1 MGAKGIAFSM
11 YAQASEKKMSHA
23 RIAFALMCG
32 LAVCC
37 SVMYI
42 TADGDEYVHE
52 VVQGHGDD
60 KTGAEFDAG
69 TSVGSTDVLKAGQI
83 YTETPEGRMRLM
95 DYFNNV
101 EKKIADEITNRK
113 ADIAAVRAQMAR
125 DFAFNAAARAK
136 LKKEMLTKMAVNA
149 KIARDNLDREM
160 RKTQEHFAKNAAFN
174 NRRYKASLKRDKKTK
189 ELIEQDKRRAAK
201 QLKLAL
207 TSWQKNTNALAAAT
221 NARIDQMNAHVA
233 ANAAAIKENAK
244 KARKDLEV
252 AMGEWD
258 HKVATFRTES
268 ATARNKLSEQFKAQD
283 KATRAWANNKI
294 KGMVAQTAA
303 QFNDVKTHMAKNR
316 HEIDMQLKHA
326 TERFAASLNAAKA
339 LEDKRYA
346 ENVANIKAAKAEAK
360 SKTSLLSLS
369 STVAEQVA
377 KTNAAIDHT
386 AGVVRADAAAQAK
399 VNANVNAEMN
409 RMIKLG
415 NKRYAEH
422 LKDDAE
428 LQNLIAKDQE
438 DTDSKVNDMAKS
450 FNAALADVRK
460 QLAKDRKHAEENL
473 NKATSAVWAKLY
485 ANQKEQEKKNAAM
498 AAATRR
504 MRLDA
509 MDAIRQAKADFRKKI
524 HDLGE
529 VVAENDKKADAKI
542 KHLTGVVGAEAAK
555 SLAGRQQLA
564 TMEDANKK
572 ELKKA
577 IQEAITKGENR
588 AKEVEANG
596 EKMNADTKWLVENKL
611 NAEITKLR
619 DETSGSV
626 EALAL
631 QSKEARDEMKAE
643 MLYAIRSAAEVAKA
657 DLQLAVKDGVEKMVA
672 FQAKSAS
679 AHSEAADARDALK
692 AEIAANSAAVTTMVQ
707 DAMATNARAQALLKQ
722 QTAEAIK
729 KTNTQLDAAAA
740 QMKKIALE
748 TRTQIKASTAQTMKD
763 IAEEQK
769 RASKA
774 TADFSAADAARQ
786 AEALKF
792 MADELAAAGEATE
805 KKFGAAYVA
814 LAEDRAEADMAL
826 GAAVDGLN
834 DSLAKQAALA
844 DSRFEKTVKD
854 LAAARKQAADQVAD
868 FRKEFAAGLYDTTAH
883 VKRVESRL
891 TGEVDKVSGEVANM
905 RAEQLAINRH
915 VDAELARVEKLS
927 NKRFSE
933 NKKARGKLRK
943 LMDDNKAAAAAEIA
957 GLSADLKTKI
967 HKARARNAANKRTY
981 GKSLTKATEK
991 FYGALGKQAREQQ
1004 AATDA
1009 LNTATQAAAS
1019 ASQAAVD
1026 RAQADFETK
1035 IISLTDTV
1043 VSHAAVAER
1052 EFSRITG
1059 VVNDYTE
1066 ASAKDRELI
1075 KEETRALE
1083 ADLNKALTR
1092 AIDIGEAKAKAVEQR
1107 IASHLKDTKRYL
1119 QVELNEQVER
1129 AADNVYK
1136 IIEGKRQTL
1145 ADNYL
1150 SLKAYAV
1157 AAADDI
1163 TDYVVKG
1170 KGRGMSSIGDLLSTV
1185 GALGALHAKPKQ
1197 GLGMGG
1203 DELPSIFSG
1212 DTLKVSGSV
1221 AAINGLVNEYTESCN
1236 SVHMRWPM
1244 GLGKYLMDKLEQS
1257 MLDKGVLQVDKIEGK
1272 SGNFVFING
1281 RSVSLSNKLSDFGEL
1296 AASMSTYEQVLAKL
1310 TAKVV
1315 PPAPTPEQKPYY
1327 VTGSQWEG
1335 D

>member
-52 VVQGHGDD
+52 LVQGHGDD
-60 KTGAEFDAG
+60 KTGAEYEAG

-101 EKKIADEITNRK
+101 EKKIADEISNRK
-113 ADIAAVRAQMAR
+113 QDIAAVRAQMAR
-125 DFAFNAAARAK
+125 DFAFNAAARAS
-136 LKKEMLTKMAVNA
+136 LKKAMLNKMAQNA

-160 RKTQEHFAKNAAFN
+160 RKTQEHFAKNAALN
-174 NRRYKASLKRDKKTK
+174 NRRYKASLNRDKKTK
-189 ELIEQDKRRAAK
+189 ALIEKDKKRAAK
-201 QLKLAL
+201 QLKLAVS
-207 TSWQKNTNALAAAT
+207 SWQKSTNAWAAKT
-221 NARIDQMNAHVA
+221 NARITQMNAHVA
-233 ANAAAIKENAK
+233 ANAANIKENAK
-244 KARKDLEV
+244 KARKDLEN
-252 AMGEWD
+252 AMHSWD
-258 HKVATFRTES
+258 KKVADFRTES

-360 SKTSLLSLS
+360 AKTDAATSEFKTSLLSLS

-399 VNANVNAEMN
+399 VNANVNAEMS
-409 RMIKLG
+409 RMVKLG

-428 LQNLIAKDQE
+428 LQNLIAKDKE
-438 DTDSKVNDMAKS
+438 DTDSKINDMAKS

-542 KHLTGVVGAEAAK
+542 KHLTGVVGAE
-555 SLAGRQQLA
+555 
-564 TMEDANKK
+564 DANKK

-596 EKMNADTKWLVENKL
+596 AKMDADTKWLVENKL

-631 QSKEARDEMKAE
+631 LSKEARDEMKAE
-643 MLYAIRSAAEVAKA
+643 MLYVIRSAAEVAKA

-679 AHSEAADARDALK
+679 VHSEAQEARDALK
-692 AEIAANSAAVTTMVQ
+692 AEIAANSAEVTTMIQ

-729 KTNTQLDAAAA
+729 KTNTQLDAHAA
-740 QMKKIALE
+740 QMKKIALA
-748 TRTQIKASTAQTMKD
+748 TRAQIKASTAQTMKD

-769 RASKA
+769 
-774 TADFSAADAARQ
+774 
-786 AEALKF
+786 
-792 MADELAAAGEATE
+792 
-805 KKFGAAYVA
+805 
-814 LAEDRAEADMAL
+814 
-826 GAAVDGLN
+826 
-834 DSLAKQAALA
+834 
-844 DSRFEKTVKD
+844 
-854 LAAARKQAADQVAD
+854 
-868 FRKEFAAGLYDTTAH
+868 H
-883 VKRVESRL
+883 
-891 TGEVDKVSGEVANM
+891 
-905 RAEQLAINRH
+905 
-915 VDAELARVEKLS
+915 
-927 NKRFSE
+927 
-933 NKKARGKLRK
+933 
-943 LMDDNKAAAAAEIA
+943 
-957 GLSADLKTKI
+957 
-967 HKARARNAANKRTY
+967 
-981 GKSLTKATEK
+981 
-991 FYGALGKQAREQQ
+991 
-1004 AATDA
+1004 
-1009 LNTATQAAAS
+1009 
-1019 ASQAAVD
+1019 
-1026 RAQADFETK
+1026 
-1035 IISLTDTV
+1035 
-1043 VSHAAVAER
+1043 
-1052 EFSRITG
+1052 
-1059 VVNDYTE
+1059 
-1066 ASAKDRELI
+1066 
-1075 KEETRALE
+1075 
-1083 ADLNKALTR
+1083 
-1092 AIDIGEAKAKAVEQR
+1092 
-1107 IASHLKDTKRYL
+1107 
-1119 QVELNEQVER
+1119 
-1129 AADNVYK
+1129 
-1136 IIEGKRQTL
+1136 
-1145 ADNYL
+1145 
-1150 SLKAYAV
+1150 
-1157 AAADDI
+1157 
-1163 TDYVVKG
+1163 
-1170 KGRGMSSIGDLLSTV
+1170 
-1185 GALGALHAKPKQ
+1185 
-1197 GLGMGG
+1197 
-1203 DELPSIFSG
+1203 
-1212 DTLKVSGSV
+1212 
-1221 AAINGLVNEYTESCN
+1221 
-1236 SVHMRWPM
+1236 W
-1244 GLGKYLMDKLEQS
+1244 
-1257 MLDKGVLQVDKIEGK
+1257 
-1272 SGNFVFING
+1272 
-1281 RSVSLSNKLSDFGEL
+1281 
-1296 AASMSTYEQVLAKL
+1296 
-1310 TAKVV
+1310 
-1315 PPAPTPEQKPYY
+1315 
-1327 VTGSQWEG
+1327 
-1335 D
+1335 

>member
-1 MGAKGIAFSM
+1 
-11 YAQASEKKMSHA
+11 
-23 RIAFALMCG
+23 
-32 LAVCC
+32 
-37 SVMYI
+37 MYI

-52 VVQGHGDD
+52 IVVGHGDEA
-60 KTGAEFDAG
+60 TGAEFDAG

-136 LKKEMLTKMAVNA
+136 LKKDMLTKMAVNA

-160 RKTQEHFAKNAAFN
+160 RKTQEHFAKNAEFN
-174 NRRYKASLKRDKKTK
+174 NRRYTSSLKRDKQTK
-189 ELIEQDKRRAAK
+189 KLIGQNKKRAAK
-201 QLKLAL
+201 QLKLAV
-207 TSWQKNTNALAAAT
+207 TSWQKSTNAWAAKT

-233 ANAAAIKENAK
+233 ANAANIKENAK
-244 KARKDLEV
+244 KARKDLEN
-252 AMGEWD
+252 AMHSWD
-258 HKVATFRTES
+258 KKVADFRTES

-294 KGMVAQTAA
+294 KGMVAQTSA

-346 ENVANIKAAKAEAK
+346 ENVANIQAAKAEAK
-360 SKTSLLSLS
+360 AKTDAATSEFKTSLLSLS

-409 RMIKLG
+409 RMMKLG

-428 LQNLIAKDQE
+428 LQNLIAKDKE
-438 DTDSKVNDMAKS
+438 DTDGKINDMAKS

-460 QLAKDRKHAEENL
+460 QLAKDRKHAEDKL
-473 NKATSAVWAKLY
+473 NKSTSAVWAKLY
-485 ANQKEQEKKNAAM
+485 ANQKEQEKKNAEM

-588 AKEVEANG
+588 AKEVEATG

-672 FQAKSAS
+672 FQEKSAS
-679 AHSEAADARDALK
+679 VHSEATEARDALK
-692 AEIAANSAAVTTMVQ
+692 DEIAANSAQVTLMVQ
-707 DAMATNARAQALLKQ
+707 DAMATDARAQALLKQ

-729 KTNTQLDAAAA
+729 KTNTQLDANAA
-740 QMKKIALE
+740 QMKKIALA
-748 TRTQIKASTAQTMKD
+748 TRAQIKASTAQTMKD

-814 LAEDRAEADMAL
+814 LAEDRSEADMAL

-854 LAAARKQAADQVAD
+854 LAGARKQAADQVAD

-915 VDAELARVEKLS
+915 VDAELARVESLS

-933 NKKARGKLRK
+933 NKNARGKLRK

-957 GLSADLKTKI
+957 GLSADLKTKLG
-967 HKARARNAANKRTY
+967 KARARNAANKRTY
-981 GKSLTKATEK
+981 AKSLTKATEK

-1009 LNTATQAAAS
+1009 LNAATQAAAS

-1035 IISLTDTV
+1035 IVSLTDTV

-1052 EFSRITG
+1052 EFSRLTG

-1066 ASAKDRELI
+1066 ASGKDRELI
-1075 KEETRALE
+1075 KDETKAME
-1083 ADLNKALTR
+1083 ADLNKALTH

-1150 SLKAYAV
+1150 SLKAYSV

-1203 DELPSIFSG
+1203 DSLPSIFSG

-1281 RSVSLSNKLSDFGEL
+1281 RSVGLSNKLSDFGEL

-1315 PPAPTPEQKPYY
+1315 PPAATPEQKPYY
-1327 VTGSQWEG
+1327 VAGSEWDG